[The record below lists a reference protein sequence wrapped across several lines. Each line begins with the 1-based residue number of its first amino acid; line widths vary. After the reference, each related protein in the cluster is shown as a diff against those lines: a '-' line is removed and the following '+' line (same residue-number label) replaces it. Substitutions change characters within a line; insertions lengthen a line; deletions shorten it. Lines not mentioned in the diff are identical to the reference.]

1 MEFTNLAKIE
11 LREGPRKPEETSYS
25 FTNAWAN
32 VRGQHIAKD
41 EALILEAQS
50 LGNTFTITRFSY
62 DPVTNSGCVTYIRN
76 EE

>member
-1 MEFTNLAKIE
+1 MVFTNLAKIE
-11 LREGPRKPEETSYS
+11 LREGARKPEEKSYS

-32 VRGQHIAKD
+32 AKRQHITED
-41 EALILEAQS
+41 EALIYEAQS

-62 DPVTNSGCVTYIRN
+62 NPVTNSGCVTYIRN